1 MGYPICQ
8 EQNRLYLR
16 IPYPNDELE
25 LLPQPAETT
34 HRRSEPRSH
43 TYTRKKGD
51 SRLPMVN
58 GRQPKYTVVKNGGG
72 GGGLYHNP
80 GESKPN
86 FRVIS
91 SSDCWMKNEEL
102 RKTPSPLPPYQWA
115 SRVMTKR
122 FINQTFYP
130 RLIWPLHRVG
140 CEFSVVHSSR
150 EKSILA

>member
-1 MGYPICQ
+1 MVAGTSARLQGKKGYWIGVTLQISKLGGEVGYPICQ

-72 GGGLYHNP
+72 GGGCITTQESLNP
-80 GESKPN
+80 TLE
-86 FRVIS
+86 
-91 SSDCWMKNEEL
+91 
-102 RKTPSPLPPYQWA
+102 
-115 SRVMTKR
+115 
-122 FINQTFYP
+122 
-130 RLIWPLHRVG
+130 
-140 CEFSVVHSSR
+140 
-150 EKSILA
+150 